1 MTNPAAA
8 MRVLITY
15 ALCIPLAIFMGY
27 LMTEVGNH
35 PDYSNLFYVGLIAAL
50 VLSPIFIKWHYP
62 IMVFALGCPMYLFF
76 LKGYPPLWQVM
87 VILSLGIAIVERTL
101 NRDRHFMSMPSLT
114 WPLLFI
120 AATAIATAEL
130 TGGIGL
136 HALGTAVAGG
146 KKYIALLVG
155 VATYFVLTSRPIPKA
170 QRGLY
175 VALLFLA
182 GFPAFISDLFPVLPP
197 PLDYINLLFPPSSIT
212 EGDISFGTTRLAS
225 FSTTA
230 GVVAYFLL
238 AKYGLRG
245 IFLGGRLWRPV
256 LFFTM
261 LVLTML
267 GGFRLTFIGFTMV
280 LTMLFFLE
288 GLHRTRLLLVFVL
301 GGMVCAGLLVP
312 LANKLPFTFQRAMSF
327 LPLNWDPIAK
337 ADAQGSMD
345 WRLKMWHDLWPQ
357 VPHYLL
363 LGKGYAISEM
373 DLSQNTGYGTFAN
386 VDAAMNASQDSLALT
401 GDYHN
406 GPLSVL
412 LPFGAWGAIGFLWFT
427 LAGLRIVYRNYKY
440 GDPDIKPVNA
450 LILALNLQHFITF
463 FLFFGAFSD
472 DIFSFA
478 KMFGFSVALNWG
490 MCGPKTQPAVVPQKK
505 SFKTFP
511 RPQPL
516 PA

>member
-1 MTNPAAA
+1 MTNPVAA
-8 MRVLITY
+8 MRILVTY

-27 LMTEVGNH
+27 LMTEVGDH
-35 PDYSNLFYVGLIAAL
+35 PDYSNLFSVGLIAAI

-76 LKGYPPLWQVM
+76 LKGYPPVWEVM
-87 VILSLGIAIVERTL
+87 VILSLGIAIVERAL
-101 NRDRHFMSMPSLT
+101 NKDRHFMSMPSMT

-120 AATAIATAEL
+120 VAMAITTAEL

-136 HALGTAVAGG
+136 HTLGASMAGG
-146 KKYIALLVG
+146 KKYIALFVG

-170 QRGLY
+170 RRGLY

-182 GFPAFISDLFPVLPP
+182 GFPAFISDLFPVLPS
-197 PLDYINLLFPPSSIT
+197 PLDYINLLFPPSSMT
-212 EGDISFGTTRLAS
+212 GEDISLGTTRLVP
-225 FSTTA
+225 FSS
-230 GVVAYFLL
+230 
-238 AKYGLRG
+238 
-245 IFLGGRLWRPV
+245 
-256 LFFTM
+256 
-261 LVLTML
+261 
-267 GGFRLTFIGFTMV
+267 
-280 LTMLFFLE
+280 
-288 GLHRTRLLLVFVL
+288 
-301 GGMVCAGLLVP
+301 
-312 LANKLPFTFQRAMSF
+312 KLPFTFQRAMSF

-337 ADAQGSMD
+337 ADAQSSYD
-345 WRLKMWHDLWPQ
+345 WRLKMWQDLLPQ
-357 VPHYLL
+357 VPQHLL

-373 DLSQNTGYGTFAN
+373 DLAQNTGYGTFVN
-386 VDAAMNASQDSLALT
+386 VGAQMNASQDSLALT

-412 LPFGAWGAIGFLWFT
+412 LPFGIWGAVGFLWFT

-440 GDPDIKPVNA
+440 GDPELKPVNA

-478 KMFGFSVALNWG
+478 KFFGFSIALNWG
-490 MCGPKTQPAVVPQKK
+490 VCGPKPQPAAVPQNKPVK
-505 SFKTFP
+505 PFKPLP